1 MSLFKQYLESE
12 NEFSKMNDNRL
23 LNTYRKNRDWINKK
37 RQIVRKHIFNLIEN
51 SEEALKD
58 VDNWSDSYKQR
69 LTEIVKNHKGK
80 NLEEKFKNYI
90 SYYKNI
96 IGTKNSDK
104 LDNYIREEDNELV
117 EKFKKIREEMNRRE
131 LQK

>member
-12 NEFSKMNDNRL
+12 NQFSKMNDNRL
-23 LNTYRKNRDWINKK
+23 LNTYRKNRDLINKK
-37 RQIVRKHIFNLIEN
+37 RQIVRKYIFNLIEN
-51 SEEALKD
+51 GEKALQD
-58 VDNWSDSYKQR
+58 IDNWSDSYKQR

-90 SYYKNI
+90 SYYKDI
-96 IGTKNSDK
+96 IGTTNSDK

-117 EKFKKIREEMNRRE
+117 EKFKKIREEMNRRK